1 MNNIFRQPNF
11 SFRLLFLSVFFLLF
25 GGAFP
30 LIAQASSDHNVRGN
44 ARLSGGLNDGTYI
57 SFNCFDDAGGGKFP
71 FNFPIHFS
79 VGACEVSDH
88 GVNIASNGNFSGSA
102 WHYILGEIDF
112 ETSTSTPTAT
122 PDESWRNNCAKDS
135 GGNPYCTQA
144 AGCSACFVRGPGGSP
159 GSIYGYARV
168 DSLASSSNPAEKNGW
183 IRLDGISV
191 YSFDA
196 MSAAGDWQGTISA
209 ANTPASVGSIRFNC
223 DNGAGNNICN
233 ADPDFPD
240 WKTYIW
246 SLWVRQ
252 MTAPNLPYANAC
264 SNGALKTTLKW
275 YLSSGVQRKWELI
288 VNNSN
293 STSSPLF
300 QTSGLGEANSFS
312 CSEANCHL
320 TYNTPYYWWIKLW
333 YSVEP
338 TDPESSWI
346 ATPWVQFDHSST
358 GMGIIEAGRT
368 DTPNNFSFVTYRNEF
383 PNFWYET
390 SATPTPIIIGTSTE
404 FEAYVQYYTP
414 SSPSSPTNCTSPYC
428 RYYWTSSDWSAIF
441 APNDTTSQATTSGI
455 FSQATNTSVT
465 VKVTD
470 PSGYYCY
477 RTTGAGNAN
486 FGLPLWKEVKVKKD
500 ATQ

>member
-1 MNNIFRQPNF
+1 MTKFYRQLNF
-11 SFRLLFLSVFFLLF
+11 SFQLFFLGGLFLFFSACL
-25 GGAFP
+25 P
-30 LIAQASSDHNVRGN
+30 LTAHASSDHNVRGY

-57 SFNCFDDAGGGKFP
+57 SFNCFDDAGGGRFP

-102 WHYILGEIDF
+102 WHYIIGEIDF
-112 ETSTSTPTAT
+112 ETSSSTPTAT
-122 PDESWRNNCAKDS
+122 PDESWRSNCAKDS
-135 GGNPYCTQA
+135 GGTPFCTQA
-144 AGCSACFVRGPGGSP
+144 AGCSACFVRGPGGTP

-183 IRLDGISV
+183 IKLNGITV
-191 YSFDA
+191 YSYDA
-196 MSAAGDWQGTISA
+196 LNPAGDWQGTISA
-209 ANTPASVGSIRFNC
+209 VNTPASIGAIRFNC

-233 ADPDFPD
+233 DEPDYPD

-246 SLWVRQ
+246 SLWVKE
-252 MTAPNLPYANAC
+252 MTAPNLTYKNAC
-264 SNGALKTTLKW
+264 DHGALKTTLKW

-293 STSSPLF
+293 STSSPLL
-300 QTSGLGEANSFS
+300 QTSDYGNANSFP
-312 CSEANCHL
+312 CAEDNCHL
-320 TYNTPYYWWIKLW
+320 NYNTPYYWWIKLW
-333 YSVEP
+333 YSVEA

-358 GMGIIEAGRT
+358 GMGSIEAGRT
-368 DTPNNFSFVTYRNEF
+368 DTPNDYSFMTYQNEF
-383 PNFWYET
+383 PYIFGV
-390 SATPTPIIIGTSTE
+390 SAVPLPIIVGTSTE
-404 FEAYVQYYTP
+404 LAVSASYYTP
-414 SSPSSPTNCTSPYC
+414 SSPATPTNCTSPYC
-428 RYYWTSSDWSAIF
+428 KYYWISSDWGAIF
-441 APNDTTSQATTSGI
+441 NPNDTTNQATTSGI

-470 PSGYYCY
+470 QSGYYCSSTY
-477 RTTGAGNAN
+477 YSDAN